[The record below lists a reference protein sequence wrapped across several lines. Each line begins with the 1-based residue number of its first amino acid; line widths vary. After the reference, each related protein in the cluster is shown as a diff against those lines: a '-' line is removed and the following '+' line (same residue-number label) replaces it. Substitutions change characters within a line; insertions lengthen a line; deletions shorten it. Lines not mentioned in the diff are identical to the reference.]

1 MKQICGKHL
10 VLFNHPCFAGLLVC
24 LKDEN
29 TDTAF
34 MFTAEIFSTS
44 FSSSFLLA
52 SLFLFKQF
60 HLQLRLASNSGS
72 CCPSFGVLGLQA
84 FCSAAIWG
92 LGFLLCCITH
102 PQRSQANPDTS
113 AMSLGGKSYFL
124 NPSLSITGKGIAMF
138 LYSGQLRS
146 RSCYLLLY
154 FLHWLLPSFQ
164 HGPLMKV
171 L

>member
-10 VLFNHPCFAGLLVC
+10 VLFNHPCFSGLLAC

-29 TDTAF
+29 TDAAF
-34 MFTAEIFSTS
+34 IFTAVIYLHLSPP
-44 FSSSFLLA
+44 SFLLA

-60 HLQLRLASNSGS
+60 HLQPRLASNSGS
-72 CCPSFGVLGLQA
+72 CFPSFGVLGLQA

-146 RSCYLLLY
+146 RTCYLLLS

-164 HGPLMKV
+164 HGPLMK
-171 L
+171 LL